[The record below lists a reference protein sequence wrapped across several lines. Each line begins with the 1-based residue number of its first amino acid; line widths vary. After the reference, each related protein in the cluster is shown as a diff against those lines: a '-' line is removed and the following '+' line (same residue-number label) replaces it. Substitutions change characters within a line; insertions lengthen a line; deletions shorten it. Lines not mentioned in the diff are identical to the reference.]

1 VTDWTEA
8 DIPDQTGR
16 TALVTGANTGIG
28 FEAARALAEHGAR
41 VLLGCRNP
49 DKAADAQQRIG
60 QTAPDATVEVI
71 ELDVSSLDSVQQA
84 AEAVRGTT
92 DRLDL
97 LINNAGIMMTPRWL
111 SDDGYEMQF
120 ATNHLGHFALTG
132 QLLNLVTGTV
142 GSRVVSVSSNAHKF
156 GKMNF
161 DDLDGEKRYG
171 RTRQYGMTKLAN
183 VLFIREL
190 QRRLS
195 AADLDTLALGCHPGG
210 SDTELSRN
218 LPAVLQRLQ
227 VVMTPFTQ
235 SAQMGALPTL
245 RAATD
250 PTAQAGQYYGPGGMG
265 ELKGHPVVRE
275 TSKAARSDA
284 DAARLWEISEKRTG
298 VTYPI

>member
-1 VTDWTEA
+1 MTDWTEA